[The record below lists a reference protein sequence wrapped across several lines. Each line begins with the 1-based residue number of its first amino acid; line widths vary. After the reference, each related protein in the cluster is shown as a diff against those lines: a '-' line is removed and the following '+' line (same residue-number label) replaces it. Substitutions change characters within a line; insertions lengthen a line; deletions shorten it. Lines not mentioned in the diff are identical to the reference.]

1 MYKFS
6 GFDLATFVYCRVSG
20 IIHYVNLNFQ
30 TKMIKDKEKMLMVRY
45 DELNVLYNTQTFIY
59 LHTVVTVG
67 LSFVAMLLLIYVVID
82 GFRGEVLLIALE
94 EVTKNNK

>member
-1 MYKFS
+1 
-6 GFDLATFVYCRVSG
+6 
-20 IIHYVNLNFQ
+20 
-30 TKMIKDKEKMLMVRY
+30 MVRY
-45 DELNVLYNTQTFIY
+45 DELNVLYDTQTFRY
-59 LHTVVTVG
+59 LPTVVTVG